1 MTDASSTSHRVVRRN
16 PLDVCISGVAQTL
29 AWLLVSLLLAVV
41 AECIGLAYWW
51 PELGLAHSEQLA
63 AAELSYLET
72 DLRRSVVSEAPL
84 PFARGVQN
92 WLHHYMFEATHVV
105 DLLRWNSPTLTS
117 SDSGLRTNY
126 AVVRRSVARLV
137 MAAMYVTDTF
147 ALRLSILLLSL
158 PVFVVFGAVAMVEG
172 LVQRDVRRW
181 SGGRESSFIYHWA
194 KRSTLPL
201 LVVCGVG
208 YLASPFTIPPSVEVL
223 PVAVVFAI
231 TVLITAS
238 SFKKYL

>member
-1 MTDASSTSHRVVRRN
+1 MTEPRSSTGRVARRN
-16 PLDVCISGVAQTL
+16 PIDVCVSAIAQTV
-29 AWLLVSLLLAVV
+29 AWLLMSLLLAIVV
-41 AECIGLAYWW
+41 ECIGMVYWW
-51 PELGLAHSEQLA
+51 PELGPTHSERLTA
-63 AAELSYLET
+63 VELSYLET
-72 DLRRSVVSEAPL
+72 DLRQSVICEAPL
-84 PFARGVQN
+84 PFARGVEN
-92 WLHHYMFEATHVV
+92 WLHHYLFEATHVI
-105 DLLRWNSPTLTS
+105 DLPRWNSPTLTS
-117 SDSGLRTNY
+117 SDSGLRANY
-126 AVVRRSVARLV
+126 SVVRRSVARFV
-137 MAAMYVTDTF
+137 MAAMHVTDTF
-147 ALRLSILLLSL
+147 ALRLSILLLSV
-158 PVFVVFGAVAMVEG
+158 PVFAVFGAVALIDG

-208 YLASPFTIPPSVEVL
+208 YLASPFSVRPSVGVL